1 MRFQRA
7 NFLVSDLDRAL
18 VLYRDILGMKVDLI
32 KESEEDSYS
41 YDVFEIDRSIK
52 LNFALLSYENQPRVM
67 ALTELGKNSL
77 AKASHPRRS
86 AIVIEVADVDA
97 LLNKALKN
105 NFKIYRENLI
115 LISTEKLV
123 THDGREGREI
133 GILDDDGNLIV
144 IYKIEKDNK

>member
-1 MRFQRA
+1 MRFQRT

-18 VLYRDILGMKVDLI
+18 VLYRDIFGMKVDLI

-41 YDVFEIDRSIK
+41 YDVFEINRRIK

-67 ALTELGKNSL
+67 ALTELGKNNL
-77 AKASHPRRS
+77 ANASHPRRS
-86 AIVIEVADVDA
+86 AIVIEVAEVDYI
-97 LLNKALKN
+97 LNKALEN
-105 NFKIYRENLI
+105 NFKIYRE
-115 LISTEKLV
+115 EKLV

-133 GILDDDGNLIV
+133 GILDDDGNLTV

>member
-1 MRFQRA
+1 MRFQRT

-18 VLYRDILGMKVDLI
+18 VLYRDILEMKVDLI

-67 ALTELGKNSL
+67 ALTELGKNNL
-77 AKASHPRRS
+77 VKATYPRRS
-86 AIVIEVADVDA
+86 AIVIEVADVDDI
-97 LLNKALKN
+97 LKKALEN
-105 NFKIYRENLI
+105 NFKIYRE
-115 LISTEKLV
+115 EKLV

-133 GILDDDGNLIV
+133 GILDDDGNLTV

>member
-1 MRFQRA
+1 MRIQRT

-18 VLYRDILGMKVDLI
+18 VLYRDILEMKVDLI

-86 AIVIEVADVDA
+86 AIVIEVADVDDI
-97 LLNKALKN
+97 LKKALEN
-105 NFKIYRENLI
+105 NFKIYRE
-115 LISTEKLV
+115 EKLV

>member
-1 MRFQRA
+1 MRFQRT

-67 ALTELGKNSL
+67 ALTELGKNNL
-77 AKASHPRRS
+77 ANASHPRRS
-86 AIVIEVADVDA
+86 AIVIEVVEVDYI
-97 LLNKALKN
+97 LDKALEN
-105 NFKIYRENLI
+105 NFKIYRE
-115 LISTEKLV
+115 EKLV

-133 GILDDDGNLIV
+133 GILDDDGNLTV

>member
-1 MRFQRA
+1 MRFQRT

-86 AIVIEVADVDA
+86 AIVIEVTDMDA

-105 NFKIYRENLI
+105 NFKIYRE
-115 LISTEKLV
+115 EKLI

>member
-18 VLYRDILGMKVDLI
+18 VLYRDILSMKVDLI

-52 LNFALLSYENQPRVM
+52 LNFVLLSYENQPRVM

-105 NFKIYRENLI
+105 NFKIYRE
-115 LISTEKLV
+115 EKLV

>member
-18 VLYRDILGMKVDLI
+18 VLYRDILGMTVDLI

-52 LNFALLSYENQPRVM
+52 LNFVLLSYENQPRVM

-105 NFKIYRENLI
+105 NFKIYRE
-115 LISTEKLV
+115 EKLV

>member
-1 MRFQRA
+1 MRFQRT

-41 YDVFEIDRSIK
+41 YDVFEINRRIK

-67 ALTELGKNSL
+67 ALTELGKNNL
-77 AKASHPRRS
+77 ANASHPRRS
-86 AIVIEVADVDA
+86 AIVIEVAEVDYI
-97 LLNKALKN
+97 LNKALEN
-105 NFKIYRENLI
+105 NFKIYRE
-115 LISTEKLV
+115 EKLV

-133 GILDDDGNLIV
+133 GILDDDGNLTV

>member
-1 MRFQRA
+1 MRFQRT

-18 VLYRDILGMKVDLI
+18 VLYRDILGMTVDLI

-86 AIVIEVADVDA
+86 AIVIEVVDVDVI
-97 LLNKALKN
+97 LNKALEN
-105 NFKIYRENLI
+105 NFKIYRE
-115 LISTEKLV
+115 EKLV

-133 GILDDDGNLIV
+133 GILDDDGNLSV

>member
-86 AIVIEVADVDA
+86 AIVIEVADVDDI
-97 LLNKALKN
+97 LKKALEN
-105 NFKIYRENLI
+105 NFKIYRE
-115 LISTEKLV
+115 EKLV

-133 GILDDDGNLIV
+133 GISDDDGNLIV

>member
-1 MRFQRA
+1 MRFQRT

-86 AIVIEVADVDA
+86 AIVIEVTDVDA

-105 NFKIYRENLI
+105 NFKIYRE
-115 LISTEKLV
+115 EKLI

>member
-32 KESEEDSYS
+32 KESEENSYS
-41 YDVFEIDRSIK
+41 YDVFEIDRGIK

-86 AIVIEVADVDA
+86 AIVIEVADVDDI
-97 LLNKALKN
+97 LKKVLEN
-105 NFKIYRENLI
+105 NFKIYRE
-115 LISTEKLV
+115 EKLV

>member
-67 ALTELGKNSL
+67 ALTELGKNNL
-77 AKASHPRRS
+77 VKATHPRRS
-86 AIVIEVADVDA
+86 AIVIEVADVDDI
-97 LLNKALKN
+97 LKKVLEN
-105 NFKIYRENLI
+105 NFKIYRE
-115 LISTEKLV
+115 EKLV

-133 GILDDDGNLIV
+133 GILDDDGNLTV

>member
-52 LNFALLSYENQPRVM
+52 LNFVLLSYENQPRVM

-86 AIVIEVADVDA
+86 AIVIEVVDVDVI
-97 LLNKALKN
+97 LNKALEN
-105 NFKIYRENLI
+105 NFKIYRE
-115 LISTEKLV
+115 EKLV

>member
-18 VLYRDILGMKVDLI
+18 VLYRDILSMKVDLI

-52 LNFALLSYENQPRVM
+52 LNFVLLSYENQPRVM

-105 NFKIYRENLI
+105 NFKIYRE
-115 LISTEKLV
+115 EKLI

-144 IYKIEKDNK
+144 IYKIDKDNK

>member
-18 VLYRDILGMKVDLI
+18 VLYRDILGMTVDLI

-52 LNFALLSYENQPRVM
+52 LNFVLLSYENQPRVM

-86 AIVIEVADVDA
+86 AIVIEVVDVDA

-105 NFKIYRENLI
+105 NFKIYRE
-115 LISTEKLV
+115 EKLV